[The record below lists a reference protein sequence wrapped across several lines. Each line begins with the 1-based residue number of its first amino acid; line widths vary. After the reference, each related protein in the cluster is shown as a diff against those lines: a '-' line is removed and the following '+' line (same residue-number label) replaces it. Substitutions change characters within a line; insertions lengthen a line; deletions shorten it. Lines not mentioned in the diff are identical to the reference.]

1 MIVHRIVI
9 EKEAMD
15 KVSEEH
21 YVEFIKQQWAEGEA
35 VVKRLVPDAVHRVGC
50 TCCYGDGPDITYD
63 WPKEQEDGSFVIE
76 FDVDYDFVPPPDQGI

>member
-21 YVEFIKQQWAEGEA
+21 YVEFVRQQWAEGEA

-50 TCCYGDGPDITYD
+50 DCCYGDGPDITFSY
-63 WPKEQEDGSFVIE
+63 PEKQEDGSFLIE
-76 FDVDYDFVPPPDQGI
+76 FDVNYDFKMPDNEDD